1 MKVRYLI
8 LSPSEEARQAFLGG
22 LFGTFELSPRGRG
35 EKATLT
41 VDGGDLE
48 IVATGLKGKLRDMT
62 VKLIQGGVRID
73 GILVLIPSGD
83 DGSWSE
89 AKAISEWLQSAG
101 WATAM
106 KSWVFGGLGDLNKET
121 AKKALLTLLSEH
133 EKNLAAV

>member
-1 MKVRYLI
+1 MVRYLI

-48 IVATGLKGKLRDMT
+48 IVGTGLKGKLKEMSI
-62 VKLIQGGVRID
+62 KLLEGGVQID
-73 GILVLIPSGD
+73 GILLLIPSGD
-83 DGSWSE
+83 DDSWAE
-89 AKAISEWLQSAG
+89 AKAINEWLLSTG
-101 WATAM
+101 RATVV
-106 KSWVFGGLGDLNKET
+106 KSWVFGGLGDLDKET
-121 AKKALLTLLSEH
+121 ARKALLTLVSEH